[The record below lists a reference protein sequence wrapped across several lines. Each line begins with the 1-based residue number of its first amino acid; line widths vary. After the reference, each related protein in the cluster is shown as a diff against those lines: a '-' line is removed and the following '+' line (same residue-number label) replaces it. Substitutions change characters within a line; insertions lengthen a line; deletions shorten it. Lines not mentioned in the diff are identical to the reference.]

1 MDHTLSSQQI
11 RKIFIDYFLER
22 QHDYI
27 HTSST
32 IPHDN
37 PTLLF
42 ANAGMNQVFSYVHV
56 CMCVYAYVRTCA
68 CMCVGIHYRRLI
80 NENLLLSGIATH
92 VHT

>member
-56 CMCVYAYVRTCA
+56 CMACVCMRMYV
-68 CMCVGIHYRRLI
+68 
-80 NENLLLSGIATH
+80 H
-92 VHT
+92 VHVHVRGHTLWKIDK